1 MEVTENSAVW
11 GAGKVQCPSDLSRV
25 CLSMIVSFFFFLSL
39 SPYVNAHNI
48 FIVVLRPGDAL
59 VMKELKGWLG
69 LCVEIPVGSC
79 YRGRELG
86 R

>member
-1 MEVTENSAVW
+1 MRYERCNVLQTFL
-11 GAGKVQCPSDLSRV
+11 CRV
-25 CLSMIVSFFFFLSL
+25 CLTMMVSFFFFL

-48 FIVVLRPGDAL
+48 FIVVLRPGNAL